1 MSSIVSVMKEQQLE
15 SEVVEGDTLVEE
27 DRRQVGTHRDMN
39 VILVR

>member
-1 MSSIVSVMKEQQLE
+1 MSSIVSVMKEQQL
-15 SEVVEGDTLVEE
+15 EGDTLVEE